1 MHGIDRRRLS
11 PAPLCALAA
20 RKEKDLLIEEK
31 TKEQQ
36 PAAPRKHKR
45 GQKLRSLWAQ
55 LQCIGLLHRHRLRR
69 KTQSHVND
77 FGRKLAQYSAVP
89 VIGETLYALGY
100 STEYVFVRAGRG
112 IRGVWLWLWHAVTA
126 LLANAAAMAF
136 PGAAQMFRDLFGP
149 VVLFFRGCGAL
160 IVHARR
166 VRREKGFAEACRE
179 SVHFLV
185 SGVRR
190 NLKTLPR
197 MAMYVLPVCA
207 LAIMVT
213 VFNNTIR
220 QPYALE
226 VQVDGQTVGY
236 VANEDV
242 FNSAREAVQE
252 RINYAGTDHAKWTV
266 EPTYTVTVAH
276 KTLDENEMADAIL
289 KSASDQIS
297 EGTALYLDGELT
309 AVCTDGVSLQ
319 SYLSSLLEPYEDP
332 ENSNVTVGFNKEVTL
347 ENGIY
352 FNDSFQDEADVE
364 NELSGVQQQ
373 EKIYTVQAGDT
384 LWSIA
389 QKNDLTFRELC
400 ELNTSF
406 KDGALT
412 ENSNIQAGDQ
422 LIVTKQEAMLE
433 VRITKVE
440 TWQEEIPYSTE
451 TSKSNEY
458 TVGTKKTVQT
468 GVNGLRQ
475 ITAQRVYNTDGIQ
488 LSQKILSTEVV
499 QEPVA
504 EKIVEGTKK
513 VSSSTAYITGSG
525 QFIWPVPGYRYCSRW
540 YGGNHKGVDICAA
553 AGTPIY
559 ASAGGTVTKAGYNK
573 AGAGTGYGY
582 SIIISHGNGYT
593 TVYAHCLSLAV
604 HSGQTVKQGQLIGY
618 VGSTGRSS
626 GNHCHFEIRRN
637 GSYIAPQ
644 NVFNRSR
651 YK

>member
-1 MHGIDRRRLS
+1 M
-11 PAPLCALAA
+11 
-20 RKEKDLLIEEK
+20 IEDK

-36 PAAPRKHKR
+36 PASPVKPKR
-45 GQKLRSLWAQ
+45 GQRLRSLWAQ
-55 LQCIGLLHRHRLRR
+55 LQCMGLLHRHRLRR
-69 KTQSHVND
+69 KTQNHVND
-77 FGRKLAQYSAVP
+77 FGRKLAQNSAVP

-100 STEYVFVRAGRG
+100 STEYGFVRVGRG
-112 IRGVWLWLWHAVTA
+112 LRSGWLWLWQAFTT

-149 VVLFFRGCGAL
+149 IWLFFRGCGSL
-160 IVHARR
+160 LVHAQR
-166 VRREKGFAEACRE
+166 VRKEKGFAAACKA
-179 SVHFLV
+179 SVHYLA

-207 LAIMVT
+207 LAVMVT
-213 VFNNTIR
+213 VFNHTVR

-226 VQVDGQTVGY
+226 VQVNGQTVGY

-252 RINYAGTDHAKWTV
+252 RINYADTDHAKWTV

-276 KTLDENEMADAIL
+276 KTMDENEMADAIL
-289 KSASDQIS
+289 KSASDEIS

-309 AVCTDGVSLQ
+309 AVCSDGVSLQ

-364 NELSGVQQQ
+364 KELSGVQQQ
-373 EKIYTVQAGDT
+373 EKIYTVGTGDT

-400 ELNTSF
+400 ELNTNF
-406 KDGALT
+406 KGAPLN
-412 ENSNIQAGDQ
+412 EKSNIQAGDE
-422 LIVTKQEAMLE
+422 LIVTKQEATLE

-440 TWQEEIPYSTE
+440 TWQEEIPYTTE
-451 TSKSNEY
+451 TTTSNEY
-458 TVGTKKTVQT
+458 TVGTKKTVQN

-499 QEPVA
+499 QEPVT
-504 EKIVEGTKK
+504 EKIVKGTKK
-513 VSSSTAYITGSG
+513 VTSSTSYITGSG
-525 QFIWPVPGYRYCSRW
+525 QFIWPVPGYRNCSRW
-540 YGGNHKGVDICAA
+540 YGGSHKGVDICAA

-582 SIIISHGNGYT
+582 SIIISHGSGYT
-593 TVYAHCLSLAV
+593 TVYAHCLSLEV
-604 HSGQTVKQGQLIGY
+604 HSGQSVKQGQLIGDRK
-618 VGSTGRSS
+618 STRLNSS
-626 GNHCHFEIRRN
+626 H
-637 GSYIAPQ
+637 
-644 NVFNRSR
+644 NVISR
-651 YK
+651 MPSSA